1 MGATAANFVNIVA
14 LMLCV
19 AWMCVALYPG
29 HWHYEDVALFYKFNV
44 GLYSVHVEKSV
55 GSGIVDAGLSVVT
68 KKFGMGESFQAVK
81 AAVAESIEGHHY
93 IAKTSETFCSLSGI
107 PGLGNNLCQTWKN
120 VQYSGWTALLFI
132 GLCVLF
138 LLLGVGFNYFFWNS
152 KVTETGARW
161 TLIFFWLAPLCALI
175 GIGQYGVFTN
185 EFSMNVIFQ
194 SSSVHT
200 WDFSFFFASFLVG
213 FSMIPALVTGL
224 CSEMNKYV
232 EYKIEG
238 KEATYGSLEGGGQPT
253 LDSDFTAGHAGGA
266 GAPNYGSTMPPP
278 PGGAA
283 YGGGALPASGAPF
296 FAGGPPQPAA
306 FVAAGAAG
314 GDKFV
319 VVQAPA
325 PAPGTGQAA
334 W

>member
-14 LMLCV
+14 LMLCA
-19 AWMCVALYPG
+19 AWMGVALYPG

-55 GSGIVDAGLSVVT
+55 GSGLADMGLSLVT
-68 KKFGMGESFQAVK
+68 KKLGVGEKFEAVK

-93 IAKTSETFCSLSGI
+93 IAKTSETFCSIPI
-107 PGLGNNLCQTWKN
+107 PGLGKDLCNTWKT
-120 VQYSGWTALLFI
+120 VQYSGWATLLCI

-152 KVTETGARW
+152 KVTEMGARW
-161 TLIFFWLAPLCALI
+161 TLIFFWLAPICALI

-185 EFSMNVIFQ
+185 EFSMNLI
-194 SSSVHT
+194 SSSSAGT

-213 FSMIPALVTGL
+213 VSMIPALVTGL
-224 CSEMNKYV
+224 CSEMNVYV
-232 EYKIEG
+232 GYKVQG
-238 KEATYGSLEGGGQPT
+238 KEAMYGSLEEAGGQPA
-253 LDSDFTAGHAGGA
+253 LGSHSTAWQQQGGGGA
-266 GAPNYGSTMPPP
+266 PQYGSTMPPP

-296 FAGGPPQPAA
+296 FAGQPPQAGA